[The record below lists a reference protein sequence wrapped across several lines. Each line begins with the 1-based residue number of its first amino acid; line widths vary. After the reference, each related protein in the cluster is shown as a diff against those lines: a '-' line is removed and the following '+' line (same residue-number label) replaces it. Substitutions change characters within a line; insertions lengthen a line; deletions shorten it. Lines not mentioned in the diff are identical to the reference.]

1 VTYLIRRMGSSEW
14 RELRAIRLEAVRDT
28 PTAFSSSYAELTSH
42 PDVFW
47 QERAAAGATSDNG
60 ATFIACDRHDDWVGS
75 ASAEP
80 LAEVPDHAHIHA
92 VYVRAGHRGPTGPG
106 ARLVEAAIRFAEQH
120 IDVSRLTL
128 GVHES
133 NSRAL
138 AFYRRIGFRM
148 TDKVI
153 PYRPNPVE
161 RCYIMEYRDFKLHG
175 RGGTA
180 SAYGASCNVR
190 GRRKAGFEA

>member
-1 VTYLIRRMGSSEW
+1 MTYLVRRMTPGEW

-28 PTAFSSSYAELTSH
+28 PTAFSSSSAELAAHT
-42 PDVFW
+42 DVFW
-47 QERAAAGATSDNG
+47 QERAAAEATSGDR
-60 ATFIACDRHDDWVGS
+60 ATFVACDRDDDWVGS
-75 ASAEP
+75 VSAGP
-80 LAEVPDHAHIHA
+80 LPEVPDHAHIHA
-92 VYVRAGHRGPTGPG
+92 VYVRAAHRGPTGLG

-133 NSRAL
+133 NTRAL

-153 PYRPNPVE
+153 PYRPNPAE
-161 RCYIMEYRDFKLHG
+161 RCFIMEYSDFEPAHRAAG
-175 RGGTA
+175 VT
-180 SAYGASCNVR
+180 
-190 GRRKAGFEA
+190 RRRE

>member
-1 VTYLIRRMGSSEW
+1 MAYLIRRMTPGEW

-28 PTAFSSSYAELTSH
+28 PTAFSSSYAELAAH
-42 PDVFW
+42 IDLFW
-47 QERAAAGATSDNG
+47 QERAAAEATSDNG
-60 ATFIACDRHDDWVGS
+60 ATFIACDQNNDWVGS
-75 ASAEP
+75 VSVEP

-92 VYVRAGHRGPTGPG
+92 VYVRAGHRGPTCLG

-120 IDVSRLTL
+120 IDVSQLTL

-133 NSRAL
+133 NTRAL

-148 TDKVI
+148 TGKVI

-161 RCYIMEYRDFKLHG
+161 RCYIMGYSHFRRAFPGCDSVPRDD
-175 RGGTA
+175 RPTPP
-180 SAYGASCNVR
+180 GAH
-190 GRRKAGFEA
+190 EP

>member
-1 VTYLIRRMGSSEW
+1 MADNPYLIRRMGSGEW

-28 PTAFSSSYAELTSH
+28 PTAFSSSYAELASH

-47 QERAAAGATSDNG
+47 QERAAAGATSGSG
-60 ATFIACDRHDDWVGS
+60 ATFIASDRNDDWVGS

-92 VYVRAGHRGPTGPG
+92 VYVRAGHRGPTGLG
-106 ARLVEAAIRFAEQH
+106 GRLMEAAIRFAEQH

-128 GVHES
+128 GVHE
-133 NSRAL
+133 NNTRAL
-138 AFYRRIGFRM
+138 AFYRRIGFRL

-153 PYRPNPVE
+153 PYRPNPGQ
-161 RCYIMEYRDFKLHG
+161 RCYIMEYGDFKRPG
-175 RGGTA
+175 RGGTT
-180 SAYGASCNVR
+180 SAYGGSR
-190 GRRKAGFEA
+190 

>member
-1 VTYLIRRMGSSEW
+1 MTIHLIRRMAPHEW

-28 PTAFSSSYAELTSH
+28 PTAFSFSYAASAAHT
-42 PDVFW
+42 DVFW
-47 QERAAAGATSDNG
+47 QERAAVEATSDDG
-60 ATFIACDRHDDWVGS
+60 ATFVACDRNDDWVGS
-75 ASAEP
+75 ASVEP
-80 LAEVPDHAHIHA
+80 LADVPDHAHLHA
-92 VYVRAGHRGPTGPG
+92 VYVRAEHRGPTGPG

-133 NSRAL
+133 NTRAL
-138 AFYRRIGFRM
+138 AFYRRMGFRM

-161 RCYIMEYRDFKLHG
+161 KCYIMEYPGFSGPRSSPSARPPG
-175 RGGTA
+175 R
-180 SAYGASCNVR
+180 
-190 GRRKAGFEA
+190 

>member
-1 VTYLIRRMGSSEW
+1 MTYVIRRMTPGEW

-28 PTAFSSSYAELTSH
+28 PTAFSSSYADLAGHT
-42 PDVFW
+42 DVFW
-47 QERAAAGATSDNG
+47 QERAAAEATSDHG
-60 ATFIACDRHDDWVGS
+60 ATFVACDESNDWVGS

-92 VYVRAGHRGPTGPG
+92 VYVRAGHRGPAGLG
-106 ARLVEAAIRFAEQH
+106 ARLVEVAIRFAEQH

-128 GVHES
+128 GVHEG
-133 NSRAL
+133 NARAL

-161 RCYIMEYRDFKLHG
+161 RCHIMEYGDFKQPLSG
-175 RGGTA
+175 
-180 SAYGASCNVR
+180 SKE
-190 GRRKAGFEA
+190 RRR